1 MGGLKMNSILTYEN
15 INKVTKK
22 IKSTCKD
29 RIGLNKFYLN
39 FNQNIYDILIKL
51 FKDEYSFSRYKIFII
66 REPKYRLIM
75 SERLEDKIVNHLISN
90 YILIPNIENRLIYSN
105 VATRKNKGSK
115 LAYDLVIK
123 YLNKLIY
130 LNTDIYALKIDIS
143 KYFYNIDHEILFS
156 EVSKVIDDEKALRY
170 IRNIIDS
177 TNDKYV
183 NECIID
189 AIKKEKNKVG
199 KSGLSVKE
207 KYDRIVELDKI
218 PLYSYGKGLPIGNLS
233 SQILAIFYLN
243 KVDHFIKENI
253 GCKYYVRY
261 MDDLIIFDND
271 LGKLKQNFE
280 LISSEINKLKLV
292 VNKKSRIY
300 NLKYG
305 VTFLG
310 YNFKVSNNKIVI
322 RYKSD
327 SIKRIN
333 KRLINLKKHDYDMYL
348 KSKISYKGY
357 LCFGNTKLKDDML
370 EI

>member
-1 MGGLKMNSILTYEN
+1 MGGLKVNEMLTYKS
-15 INKVTKK
+15 INKVTNK
-22 IKSTCKD
+22 IKSTCENKKS
-29 RIGLNKFYLN
+29 LNKFYLN
-39 FNQNIYDILIKL
+39 YNQNIYNILIKL
-51 FKDEYSFSRYKIFII
+51 FKDKYSFSRYKIFII
-66 REPKYRLIM
+66 REPKYRIIM
-75 SERLEDKIVNHLISN
+75 SEILEDKIVNHLISN

-156 EVSKVIDDEKALRY
+156 EVSKVIKDEKALRY
-170 IRNIIDS
+170 IKNIIDS
-177 TNDKYV
+177 TNDEYINKSILDV
-183 NECIID
+183 
-189 AIKKEKNKVG
+189 IKKEKDKVNK
-199 KSGLSVKE
+199 SCLSVKE

-271 LGKLKQNFE
+271 LERLKCNFKLIN
-280 LISSEINKLKLV
+280 SEINKLKLI

-300 NLKYG
+300 NLKYC

-327 SIKRIN
+327 SIKRIKN
-333 KRLINLKKHDYDMYL
+333 RLINLKKYDYDMYL
-348 KSKISYKGY
+348 KSKTSYKGY
-357 LCFGNTKLKDDML
+357 LSFGNTKLKDDML